1 MRLMLVNKVPVLA
14 LLSAFAFGCGD
25 SGEPK
30 TTPPAGEDAG
40 LTGTPATLEDA
51 TTADPGASAPE
62 PIDWD
67 AVFTKTDWPD
77 DGKRRLI
84 VLHTNDLHAHH
95 NGTGP
100 LFDFTPET
108 LNDDSTQGGFARLAT
123 LVERERRDLRPG
135 AALLGLD
142 AGDFSYG
149 SAFAALAPE
158 HGTELK
164 LMDAMGFVGTTLGNH
179 ELDWSPEGLVKVLEE
194 GMKGA
199 TSLTVLASNLVFD
212 DESPDDDALA
222 ALMGK
227 TIHPWHVVEAE
238 NGLKVGLFGLL
249 GVGAHKLAP
258 RAEPVTVRGLAAA
271 AEEMV
276 TLLREQEGVDL
287 VVCLSHSG
295 VSEDEVAGED
305 EALAEAVDGIDLIVS
320 GHTHTLLDEPIV
332 RNGVLIVQAG
342 AYGLHLGKL
351 VLVEEDDGF
360 AVESWEA
367 VPVDDSVPGLPEI
380 VAEISAL
387 ESRLDDE
394 LFSGDEQP
402 GYRDPV
408 ALTELDLIREHLAES
423 NLGDLVADAVRWSAS
438 QHTPDGAV
446 QVAFEA
452 NGVIRE
458 DLGAGSTGRILMG
471 DILRVLPLGSGPDG
485 KLGYPVLSI
494 YLTGAELKLAAEV
507 IVGVAPRLS
516 NSFFMQVSGMRFEH
530 DPARPLFDMVT
541 ALYLG
546 DEVTGY
552 SETPLD
558 TSKESDTL
566 YHVSANLYIGEML
579 SVLKTFTGGMLAVEL
594 KDKDGNV
601 LEHAQDALLDTD
613 PDTPGVQE
621 LKLWRTL
628 YEYLA
633 SFPVD
638 ETTGLPKVPARY
650 KSSQE
655 RMKAA
660 Q

>member
-1 MRLMLVNKVPVLA
+1 MRRSRMLSWVLA
-14 LLSAFAFGCGD
+14 ATLAFGCGD
-25 SGEPK
+25 SDEPK
-30 TTPPAGEDAG
+30 TTPPAGQDTG
-40 LTGTPATLEDA
+40 LTGAADALEDTA
-51 TTADPGASAPE
+51 TADPGASAPE
-62 PIDWD
+62 PVDWD

-77 DGKRRLI
+77 DGKRRVI

-100 LFDFTPET
+100 LWDFTPET
-108 LNDDSTQGGFARLAT
+108 VNDDSTQGGFARLAT

-179 ELDWSPEGLVKVLEE
+179 ELDWSPKGLAEVLEK
-194 GMKGA
+194 GMEGA

-212 DESPDDDALA
+212 DESVADDVLA
-222 ALMGK
+222 AQMGK

-249 GVGAHKLAP
+249 GTVAHKLAP
-258 RAEPVTVRGLAAA
+258 RAEPVTVRELAAA

-295 VSEDEVAGED
+295 VGEDGTAGED
-305 EALAEAVDGIDLIVS
+305 EALADAVDGLDLIVG

-332 RNGVLIVQAG
+332 RNGTVIVQAG
-342 AYGLHLGKL
+342 SYGLHLGKL
-351 VLVEEDDGF
+351 VLVEEAGGF

-367 VPVDDSVPGLPEI
+367 IPVNDSVPGLPEI

-387 ESRLDDE
+387 ESKLDAN
-394 LFSGDEQP
+394 LFAGDEQP

-408 ALTELDLIREHLAES
+408 ALTAFDLTRERLAES

-438 QHTPDGAV
+438 QHAPDGTV

-458 DLGAGSTGRILMG
+458 TLGAGSTGKILMG
-471 DILRVLPLGSGPDG
+471 DLLRVLPLGTGPDG
-485 KLGYPVLSI
+485 KLGYPMLST

-507 IVGVAPRLS
+507 VVGVAPRLAD
-516 NSFFMQVSGMRFEH
+516 SFFLQVSGMRFEH
-530 DPARPLFDMVT
+530 DPARPVFDMVT

-546 DEVTGY
+546 DEETGY

-558 TSKESDTL
+558 TAKDNDAL
-566 YHVSANLYIGEML
+566 YHVSVNLYLAEML
-579 SVLKTFTGGMLAVEL
+579 GVLKTFSGGILSIKL

-601 LEHAQDALLDTD
+601 LEDPHDALLDTD

-638 ETTGLPKVPARY
+638 EATGLPKVPARY
-650 KSSQE
+650 KTSQE
-655 RMKAA
+655 RMKLA